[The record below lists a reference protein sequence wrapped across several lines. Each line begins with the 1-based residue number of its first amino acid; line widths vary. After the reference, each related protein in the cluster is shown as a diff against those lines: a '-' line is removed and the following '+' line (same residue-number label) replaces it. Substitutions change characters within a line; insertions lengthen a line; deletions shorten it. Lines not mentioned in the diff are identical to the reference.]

1 MKGLKN
7 YLEDFLLN
15 NLVIDNKLQTI
26 YNEKYGELNGIQNII
41 SYILSDIL
49 DNKLKYSYNFI
60 YNGISI
66 NLYIEDVE
74 SNSLYAEYDNEKT
87 NFEHNDIYIILNYPH
102 KDVDNIISDIGK
114 LIGHEILHGIED
126 LICHYE
132 MSNELSN
139 AIDNIY
145 NVAPIEA
152 KDISK
157 FIYLLDYHERNA
169 YLSQLTSDIKEII
182 DKHNW
187 DTKTINYK
195 KLIEELKDKSR
206 IWSIYFSF
214 YDFIDKFKN
223 DTTGKYI
230 SQFNIIKNKKYTK
243 QQAINE
249 LIAKFNKFKRKFENN
264 VPKIVCDN
272 LPVSESR
279 ISITG
284 LEKYLF

>member
-1 MKGLKN
+1 MKELKN

-15 NLVIDNKLQTI
+15 NLVINNKLQTI
-26 YNEKYGELNGIQNII
+26 YNEKYGELNGIQNLIP
-41 SYILSDIL
+41 YVLDDLL
-49 DNKLKYSYNFI
+49 DNKLKSKYTFI
-60 YNGISI
+60 YNDMNI
-66 NLYIEDVE
+66 NLYITDED
-74 SNSLYAEYDNEKT
+74 SNYLHAQYDYSKT
-87 NFEHNDIYIILNYPH
+87 NFKHNDIYIILEFPH
-102 KDVDNIISDIGK
+102 KDVDDIISNIGK
-114 LIGHEILHGIED
+114 LIGHEILHGVED
-126 LICHYE
+126 LICH
-132 MSNELSN
+132 N
-139 AIDNIY
+139 NIY
-145 NVAPIEA
+145 NAAPIEA

-169 YLSQLTSDIKEII
+169 YLSQLTFDIKEII

-187 DTKTINYK
+187 NTKTINYK

-223 DTTGKYI
+223 DTTGRYL
-230 SQFNIIKNKKYTK
+230 SQFNKIKNKQYTI

-249 LIAKFNKFKRKFENN
+249 LITKFNKFKRKFENN
-264 VPKIVCDN
+264 VPKIVYDN

>member
-1 MKGLKN
+1 MKELKS
-7 YLEDFLLN
+7 YLEEFLLN
-15 NLVIDNKLQTI
+15 NLVINNKLQTI

-49 DNKLKYSYNFI
+49 DNNLKSIYKFI
-60 YNGISI
+60 YNDITV
-66 NLYIEDVE
+66 NLYIKDIENDY
-74 SNSLYAEYDNEKT
+74 LDAEYDIEKT

-102 KDVDNIISDIGK
+102 KDVDNIIMDIGK
-114 LIGHEILHGIED
+114 LIGHEILHGVED

-132 MSNELSN
+132 MSTELSN
-139 AIDNIY
+139 AIDKIFCA
-145 NVAPIEA
+145 APIEA
-152 KDISK
+152 KNISK

-182 DKHNW
+182 NKYNW
-187 DTKTINYK
+187 NTKTINYK
-195 KLIEELKDKSR
+195 KLIEELKYTSR
-206 IWSIYFSF
+206 IWNIYFSF
-214 YDFIDKFKN
+214 YDFINQFKN
-223 DTTGKYI
+223 DTTGRYL
-230 SQFNIIKNKKYTK
+230 SQFNKIKNKHYTT

-249 LIAKFNKFKRKFENN
+249 LTNKFNKFKRKFENN
-264 VPKIVCDN
+264 VPKIVYDN